1 MVAKAE
7 ADERIIRIDETQA
20 SDGRLSS
27 YGDVDVFTRDVLDA
41 DIRRLDAA
49 AAAAAA
55 AAVAIH
61 P

>member
-49 AAAAAA
+49 AAAAA
-55 AAVAIH
+55 IH